1 MGVGIRGR
9 WGWSWGVDE
18 RGGDGAAS
26 LTVATALSFSYQQL
40 PKVFLYLFKL
50 VDTRSVETC
59 FLRGCVTHSL
69 RCRHCS

>member
-40 PKVFLYLFKL
+40 PRSFFYIFLNSWIREARCHVGIVTEPVFML
-50 VDTRSVETC
+50 EW
-59 FLRGCVTHSL
+59 
-69 RCRHCS
+69 